1 MDITSGSDDSIKYR
15 VAYERVHRRRDDSI
29 VWKWTCGCRGYI
41 QHRRSCKHIREAQM
55 QYCGWQESRT
65 YEPPLSLHKETGEG
79 NCPLCGKLAYPL
91 DELVNLYGESNVSE
105 S

>member
-1 MDITSGSDDSIKYR
+1 
-15 VAYERVHRRRDDSI
+15 
-29 VWKWTCGCRGYI
+29 
-41 QHRRSCKHIREAQM
+41 M